1 MEELYKKMIEYCKE
15 RIGSDPVSGLDHVQR
30 VIRWCEV
37 IGVKENANLEVLRA
51 SAILHDIAVP
61 QGRAIHAETGA
72 EMAHEFLQSIGV
84 PEEKIKAIT
93 EVIRGHSRY
102 GGPEPTTLEGY
113 ILRDADMLD
122 FIGAVGIV
130 RAILRDFQA
139 EKYHGD
145 PDAVPEMIQSLK
157 DRVEDKFYTKIA
169 RKTAKT
175 HFKFMDQFIEKLRN
189 ELIQESIV
197 D

>member
-1 MEELYKKMIEYCKE
+1 MIEYCKE

-37 IGVKENANLEVLRA
+37 IGVKEDANLEVLRA

-61 QGRAIHAETGA
+61 QGRAIHSETGA

-175 HFKFMDQFIEKLRN
+175 LFKFMDQFIEKLRN

>member
-1 MEELYKKMIEYCKE
+1 MEELHKKMIEYSKE

-30 VIRWCEV
+30 VLRWCET
-37 IGVKENANLEVLRA
+37 IGEKEGANLEVLRA
-51 SAILHDIAVP
+51 SAILHDIAVS
-61 QGRAIHAETGA
+61 QGRAIHAEAGA
-72 EMAHEFLQSIGV
+72 EMTHEFLQSIGV
-84 PEEKIKAIT
+84 PDEKIRAII

-102 GGPEPTTLEGY
+102 GGPEPTTLEGF

-139 EKYHGD
+139 GKYHGD
-145 PDAVPEMIQSLK
+145 PETVPEMIQSLK

-169 RKTAKT
+169 RQTA
-175 HFKFMDQFIEKLRN
+175 HALFKFMDQFIERLRN
-189 ELIQESIV
+189 ELTPNSMI